1 MFKARVKRS
10 HRPFEPDSHRDWA
23 ASMTGAEFVA
33 ACFWPLVIVFGLL
46 LKLVREPDLRR
57 WIAQL
62 AGAAGVLYLVLWFLY
77 GQSSLVAVV
86 DFYLFMAA
94 LAGGLA
100 WFGCGR
106 LLASAPISE
115 PRWKAFVAIFLGAV
129 GLLAL
134 GTILVRD
141 FAQPHIVLE
150 GRAQNVRIQ
159 PGSYYGGST
168 KYLADIAGSTVNATT
183 QVYERLKFLPVVRVE
198 IGRGTRYIYKI
209 EYLAN

>member
-1 MFKARVKRS
+1 
-10 HRPFEPDSHRDWA
+10 
-23 ASMTGAEFVA
+23 MTGAEFVA